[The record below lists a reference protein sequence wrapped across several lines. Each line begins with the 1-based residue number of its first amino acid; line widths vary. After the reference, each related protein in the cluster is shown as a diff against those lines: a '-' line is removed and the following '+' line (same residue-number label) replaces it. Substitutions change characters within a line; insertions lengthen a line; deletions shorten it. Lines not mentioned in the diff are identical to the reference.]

1 MSSWLIHTNLLR
13 YAKNERTHLARLFR
27 PPSEEGLLRTASV
40 LHNRQSCLVKK
51 RIFLYNKRT
60 TTTLPKCRP
69 QSLDETQEHNRTPRA
84 PTLALNCSLIG
95 QLILGERIKETDKTG
110 SFNLIPRVSL
120 LYISVPRSG
129 KKQRPYLR
137 TRFRPRK
144 QGNHIQATC
153 HDRHEDGTRWS
164 QFSTFRSCALL
175 MQTVSGSAPT

>member
-129 KKQRPYLR
+129 KKQRP
-137 TRFRPRK
+137 
-144 QGNHIQATC
+144 
-153 HDRHEDGTRWS
+153 
-164 QFSTFRSCALL
+164 
-175 MQTVSGSAPT
+175 